1 MQSLKS
7 QIRWCARFQIG
18 LGAIVALLVLLFY
31 VGCYGPHTR
40 QMNRL
45 TSQIVLTQHDLQ
57 ISQAQAQRLPSVT
70 ADLNRLRAQLAD
82 YKKLPSK
89 SELGDFVAQINQLH
103 SEADLHK
110 WALNISGAPRR
121 YDQFTEQQV
130 TLKFEGDFLNVF
142 NFLRQAED
150 MQRLTRVSSIVI
162 HGADL
167 KDGVVQVDLS
177 MDLYYSEG

>member
-1 MQSLKS
+1 MQTLKS
-7 QIRWCARFQIG
+7 QIRWCARIQIG
-18 LGAIVALLVLLFY
+18 LGAIVALAALMFYLVSY
-31 VGCYGPHTR
+31 APHTR
-40 QMNRL
+40 RMKQL
-45 TSQIVLTQHDLQ
+45 TSQIMLTQRDLQ
-57 ISQAQAQRLPSVT
+57 VSQVQAQSLPSVT
-70 ADLNRLRAQLAD
+70 ADLNRLRAELAD
-82 YKKLPSK
+82 YKRLPSK

-142 NFLRQAED
+142 NFIRQAED

-162 HGADL
+162 RGADL
-167 KDGVVQVDLS
+167 KTGVVQVDLS
-177 MDLYYSEG
+177 MNLYYSEG